1 MNVKT
6 ENKQYRLYSKI
17 LDFNHYVRTYIV
29 NTIPSVHRDL
39 RIHLLDEFFLLTKNL
54 FYATY
59 NKGNIRMKYLIEIK
73 VNLSIID
80 MLITE
85 ISNLQC
91 MKKTSFHASINKL
104 SDIKNI
110 IYGLVL
116 NEESK
121 KK

>member
-110 IYGLVL
+110 IYGWVL

>member
-39 RIHLLDEFFLLTKNL
+39 RIHLLDEIFLLTKNL

-110 IYGLVL
+110 IYGWVL

>member
-1 MNVKT
+1 MNLKV
-6 ENKQYRLYSKI
+6 ENKQYRLYSKV

-39 RIHLLDEFFLLTKNL
+39 RIHLLDECYLLTKNL

-73 VNLSIID
+73 VNLSAID

-85 ISNLQC
+85 ISGLQC
-91 MKKTSFHASINKL
+91 MKKTSFHASISKL
-104 SDIKNI
+104 SEIKNI
-110 IYGLVL
+110 IYGWTF